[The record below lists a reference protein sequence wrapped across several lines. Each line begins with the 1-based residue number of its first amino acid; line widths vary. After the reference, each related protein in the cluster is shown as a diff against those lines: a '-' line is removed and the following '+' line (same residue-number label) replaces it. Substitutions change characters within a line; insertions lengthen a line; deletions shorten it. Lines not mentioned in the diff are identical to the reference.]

1 MTWINLGNPVPKQ
14 KFDKYIP
21 YKWEISNGYIKL
33 HEPEIFLPT
42 PFSQVMFKR
51 KSQRSFKTTSINH
64 LSYLLWFTNR
74 VKDYIDSDMGF
85 PITLRPVPSAG
96 AIHPIHILINSPYT
110 DKWWRYDPFSHGLW
124 PIIKENKYFLNVR
137 KDCKDIL
144 DCNTASLILL
154 VAEPK
159 KTLSKYTDGASLVW
173 RDAGIL
179 LGNLA
184 LVSSYLDINF
194 CPIGAL
200 LPKEIDNKRQL
211 VTVGMAVFDA
221 VEID

>member
-14 KFDKYIP
+14 KTDKYIP
-21 YKWEISNGYIKL
+21 YQWDMSNGHIKL
-33 HEPEIFLPT
+33 HEPEVFLPT
-42 PFSQVMFKR
+42 PFTQVMFKR
-51 KSQRSFKTTSINH
+51 KSQRSFKAASIDH

-74 VKDYIDSDMGF
+74 VKDHIDSDMGF

-110 DKWWRYDPFSHGLW
+110 DMWWRYDPFSHSLW
-124 PIIKENKYFLNVR
+124 PVIKENQYFLNVR
-137 KDCKDIL
+137 KDCKEIL

-200 LPKEIDNKRQL
+200 LPTEIDDKKQL
-211 VTVGMAVFDA
+211 VTVGMAIFDA
-221 VEID
+221 IEID